1 MTAAPAF
8 AKINLALA
16 VGPTREDGKH
26 EVVTVLQRIDLHDTI
41 TLTAANDLSVDG
53 FTKDTIVTSALA
65 TLARSAGVTPGWQV
79 HIEKRIPVAAG
90 LGGGSSDAATA
101 LALANGTLEEPL
113 RIDELHRL
121 ASGLGS
127 DVPFF
132 LHSGAK
138 LATGDGSEL
147 ASVELPT
154 EYLVVLVVP
163 HRATKDSSGA
173 VYAEFDG
180 RVGAA
185 GFEARAA
192 LVRDALAAVEAPL
205 DLAALPR
212 NDLASSPMAHDL
224 VALGA
229 FRADVSGAGPTVYG
243 LFTTAAE
250 AESAVGRLASLGR
263 TFLARP
269 VPAGRPA

>member
-41 TLTAANDLSVDG
+41 TLTAADDLSVDG
-53 FTKDTIVTSALA
+53 FTEDTMVTSALA
-65 TLARSAGVTPGWQV
+65 TLARSAGVTPAWQV
-79 HIEKRIPVAAG
+79 QIEKLIPVAAG

-101 LALANGTLEEPL
+101 LTLANETLEEPL
-113 RIDELHRL
+113 RADELHRL

-154 EYLVVLVVP
+154 DYVVVLVVP
-163 HRATKDSSGA
+163 HGATKDSSGG
-173 VYAEFDG
+173 VYAEFDRRAG
-180 RVGAA
+180 GA
-185 GFEARAA
+185 GFEARAT
-192 LVRDALAAVEAPL
+192 LVHDALAAVTAPL

-212 NDLASSPMAHDL
+212 NDLASSPLAHDL

-243 LFTTAAE
+243 LFTTEAE
-250 AESAVGRLASLGR
+250 ADSAVGRLASVGR
-263 TFLARP
+263 TFVARP
-269 VPAGRPA
+269 VPAGRHA